1 MAERG
6 RTSTRRVNKRADFRG
21 VRYPVSGAEALKAD
35 AEKKVSRRRRA
46 SGRER
51 IPKAAGAENI
61 TLSAAKIMSSEHVDL
76 PEWAGYYEK
85 IQVSV
90 SESIRKKAYMATF
103 SVI

>member
-1 MAERG
+1 MINGAASEESSKGKRLRMNAYAVKHWKGGFAG
-6 RTSTRRVNKRADFRG
+6 RIVSIGPSTTQ
-21 VRYPVSGAEALKAD
+21 AL
-35 AEKKVSRRRRA
+35 
-46 SGRER
+46 
-51 IPKAAGAENI
+51 KAAGAENI

>member
-1 MAERG
+1 MAHL
-6 RTSTRRVNKRADFRG
+6 RAYALNGGDMLKL
-21 VRYPVSGAEALKAD
+21 VRYQKTLDKL
-35 AEKKVSRRRRA
+35 
-46 SGRER
+46 
-51 IPKAAGAENI
+51 PKDAGAEDI

>member
-1 MAERG
+1 MAHL
-6 RTSTRRVNKRADFRG
+6 RAYALNGGDMLEL
-21 VRYPVSGAEALKAD
+21 VRYQKTLDKL
-35 AEKKVSRRRRA
+35 
-46 SGRER
+46 
-51 IPKAAGAENI
+51 PKAAGAENI